1 LLNILETIALY
12 RAMRAEPDKDWT
24 PRVKIFA
31 GKAAAS
37 YHRAKLIIR
46 LANDVAKTINADPVT
61 SGRLKLVFLPN
72 YSVSLAES
80 IIPAA
85 DISEQISTA
94 GLEASGTGNMKL
106 ALNGALTIGTLD
118 GANIEIRDH
127 VGPENIFIF
136 GMTAAEAQAR
146 ARQGYNAEAEIAA
159 SPALA
164 DAIDAIAEGDFSPT
178 EPHRYSGLADMLRHD
193 DRFLLCAD
201 FNSYYATQR
210 KIDETWAHPEAWWTS
225 AILNTAGMAWF
236 SSDRAIGEYA
246 RLVWGLS

>member
-1 LLNILETIALY
+1 
-12 RAMRAEPDKDWT
+12 
-24 PRVKIFA
+24 
-31 GKAAAS
+31 
-37 YHRAKLIIR
+37 
-46 LANDVAKTINADPVT
+46 VT
-61 SGRLKLVFLPN
+61 NGRLKLVFMPN

-85 DISEQISTA
+85 DLSEQISTA

-146 ARQGYNAEAEIAA
+146 AKRGYNAASEIAA

-164 DAIDAIAEGDFSPT
+164 DAIDAISEGDFSPT
-178 EPHRYSGLADMLRHD
+178 DLDRYASLADMLRHD

-201 FNSYYATQR
+201 FDSYYAAQR
-210 KIDETWAHPEAWWTS
+210 DVDAAWQTPEAWWKS
-225 AILNTAGMAWF
+225 SILNTAGMAWF

-246 RLVWGLS
+246 RLVWGVS